1 MPRHV
6 STTEAKT
13 QRSALMRAVEDDGDE
28 IIVEDHG
35 RPRVA
40 FVSMQRYEELLAWR
54 DHQRRQQALADLRAL
69 QKRIG
74 EREANRNLTLE
85 EAEALADRFVSEVV
99 EEMFA
104 EGKLR
109 YADED
114 ESAAARS
121 PRHKRADLI
130 SPRS

>member
-1 MPRHV
+1 MPRNV
-6 STTEAKT
+6 STTDAKN
-13 QRSALMRAVEDDGDE
+13 QLSALMRDVEQGGDTVV
-28 IIVEDHG
+28 VEDHG

-40 FVSMQRYEELLAWR
+40 IISMSDYEDLEVWREQERRKQILAEM
-54 DHQRRQQALADLRAL
+54 RAL
-69 QKRIG
+69 QREVG
-74 EREANRNLTLE
+74 ERNRDLSIE
-85 EAEALADRFVSEVV
+85 EAEALAERFVSEVV

-114 ESAAARS
+114 ELTPARS
-121 PRHKRADLI
+121 PRHQRPDHV